1 MDSRELKRRFGARVV
16 FHGGVDE
23 QRVLPYGSEQQV
35 REEVRT
41 RIAALG
47 PGGGYV
53 LAPAHNLQ
61 DDVPPQNVEAMFA
74 AAREFGRYPL
84 AAAASAY

>member
-1 MDSRELKRRFGARVV
+1 MDSLELKKRFGARVA

-23 QRVLPYGSEQQV
+23 QRVLPFGSEEKV
-35 REEVRT
+35 REEVRG
-41 RIAALG
+41 RITAFG

-61 DDVPPQNVEAMFA
+61 DDVPPRNVEAMFA
-74 AAREFGRYPL
+74 AALEYGRYPL
-84 AAAASAY
+84 AGA